1 VPGPS
6 PTANLRYLTS
16 LDRLGICASSA
27 RARGN
32 TGWLVTR
39 RSTLELFTYTM
50 SAKNSHLSFI
60 SHSQITFTLLAQVA
74 ASIVA
79 VSPKFGLMPT
89 SSFPLEALTPFITTW
104 RSALCLQLPQERY
117 SFPIDGYCSGAVLLD
132 DFVLG
137 TSCAAA
143 GDRCVAV
150 ALEGQSVCSYV
161 NIKLSS
167 IMEYVSRT
175 LAHCRPP
182 HVCDCA
188 GAFAVN
194 SFYLVLANDDVA
206 ETTAILHDK
215 NCV

>member
-1 VPGPS
+1 V
-6 PTANLRYLTS
+6 A
-16 LDRLGICASSA
+16 LG
-27 RARGN
+27 
-32 TGWLVTR
+32 
-39 RSTLELFTYTM
+39 
-50 SAKNSHLSFI
+50 
-60 SHSQITFTLLAQVA
+60 TLLAVTA
-74 ASIVA
+74 RA
-79 VSPKFGLMPT
+79 VQFS
-89 SSFPLEALTPFITTW
+89 
-104 RSALCLQLPQERY
+104 ERVDCEV
-117 SFPIDGYCSGAVLLD
+117 IDGYCSGAVLLD